1 MILET
6 WVLAVVI
13 ALVGTADSKTGGNF
27 GNTSILRVFR
37 LVRLVRMARM
47 AKLVR
52 LMPELMI
59 LIKGMMVA
67 TQTVFYTLCLLFLI
81 IYIFGIAFMQLTKN
95 TPLHDSY
102 FNNLTNTMKYLLLKG
117 ILPDQGPFVEILAE
131 ESIFYAILMLVFI
144 LVGSL
149 TVMNMLVGVL
159 VEVVKTVSSI
169 EKEQMDVNFVKNHL
183 LLCIKSIDSNGD
195 KHISKEEFEA
205 LLANADVARALQNIN
220 VDVVGLVD
228 FMDYIFAEKSDL
240 SFPLFMETVL
250 QLRGN
255 NTATV
260 KDIVDLRKFMAQEL
274 WNIELRLTANYPEA
288 SKGINHGNELV
299 SAQSRAAL
307 HP

>member
-1 MILET
+1 MGLTGMMILET
-6 WVLAVVI
+6 WMLTVVLAFAGVTE
-13 ALVGTADSKTGGNF
+13 AQPSGNL
-27 GNTSILRVFR
+27 GNTSILRLFR
-37 LVRLVRMARM
+37 LVRLARMARM

-81 IYIFGIAFMQLTKN
+81 IYIFAIAFMQMTKS
-95 TPLHDSY
+95 TPLQDIY
-102 FNNLTNTMKYLLLKG
+102 FNSLLSTMKNLLLNG
-117 ILPDQGPFVEILAE
+117 ILPDQGPFVEVLAKE
-131 ESIFYAILMLVFI
+131 GVFYAIVMLFFI
-144 LVGSL
+144 LIGSL

-169 EKEQMDVNFVKNHL
+169 EKEQMDVNLVKNHL
-183 LLCIKSIDSNGD
+183 LLCVKRLDRNGD

-205 LLANADVARALQNIN
+205 LLETPEAARALQNIG

-228 FMDYIFAEKSDL
+228 FMDYIFAEESDL

-250 QLRGN
+250 QLRGSN
-255 NTATV
+255 SATV

-274 WNIELRLTANYPEA
+274 WNTELRLNASYAMA
-288 SKGINHGNELV
+288 SKHK
-299 SAQSRAAL
+299 
-307 HP
+307 